1 MADSAGHKVPKTVDK
16 HKYPNMINRTTS
28 ESIRLGDTDKILS
41 HPTSLSAPN
50 PRKKTSF
57 QITSVTVGSHT
68 SNDGGDDSADDLDE
82 SHTDD
87 ISRVTDFENETPSYS
102 EDTFSKDDVF
112 FNSSTS
118 LGTAPVIPTSSQYGL
133 AIVSTPDGCG
143 NILNSTA
150 ACGNNIAGNELHVS
164 VTDNVINL
172 GLVGGKHLE
181 GDMRDLHSHTGRN
194 ERFKVVK
201 IESTEPFK
209 RGRWMCMDYLD
220 HTMSHQQQSQTN
232 VNATKAVENNDI
244 TVNQFPGTDSGIG
257 MSDNPAAVVHE
268 DQVPVVDQ
276 GVSIGATNII
286 QDHQILG
293 PPHQQQPI
301 SSTNSVS
308 PGQTM
313 QCNIQQMNAGINQP
327 AQSQVIQQAQSLSSV
342 SPNQQ
347 NLVNVSQTQSLPPQ
361 QIQQVIVNSSVHS
374 QQPLQQPVPQMQ
386 QPVQMQHVHHTIP
399 QPSQAPANIQQQF
412 QQPQPTMQQQIPQQ
426 PPIQQQQ
433 PPPPVLQQ
441 QQPSLQQQPMQQMQ
455 QHIQHQHG
463 VGMPIQQQSV
473 PGSQPMMQSQ
483 PQPQIQQI
491 PQQPPQQ
498 IHPQQMHQPSQAQH
512 IQHTSMPQHSIPGA
526 ATQMPQQPA
535 QPPQPQTY
543 QPTTQPMM
551 QPGITHQP
559 PHIPMQTQPQPQYYT
574 TTQPIQGASLG
585 AQPIVTSQAV
595 PPTSTLQTQPQQ
607 SSSTSLPMQQ
617 TYPVTSVPQQPPP
630 QQMSIG
636 HTNIQHVTTPQIPA
650 QVNVSSIQPPSS
662 QAPVVNTQSSSQG
675 ATLTQQ
681 QCYISQPIVSSGAP
695 TQVVGGSQTFAS
707 SAVTVVPSMSVLEP
721 TPAFAAGEVVPND
734 PIHPAP
740 PLDSLVGEVP
750 SSTEEVQ
757 PPAED
762 AESASGTSAVAIDN
776 KIEQAMDLVK
786 SHLMFAV
793 REEVEVLKE
802 KIAELMDRINQLEL
816 ENTILKANATQET
829 LAQLSASAQPS
840 ANSAP

>member
-1 MADSAGHKVPKTVDK
+1 MADSAGHKVPKAVDK
-16 HKYPNMINRTTS
+16 HKYPTMINRTTS
-28 ESIRLGDTDKILS
+28 ESIRLGDTDKILN
-41 HPTSLSAPN
+41 HPTSLSASVPN

-87 ISRVTDFENETPSYS
+87 ISRMTDFENETPSYS

-143 NILNSTA
+143 NVLNSNS

-164 VTDNVINL
+164 VADNVINL
-172 GLVGGKHLE
+172 GLVGSKHLE
-181 GDMRDLHSHTGRN
+181 GDMRDLHAHTGRN

-220 HTMSHQQQSQTN
+220 HTMSQQQQSQTN
-232 VNATKAVENNDI
+232 VNAAKTVESNDI
-244 TVNQFPGTDSGIG
+244 TVNQFTGTDSGIG
-257 MSDNPAAVVHE
+257 MSDNPAGVVHE

-276 GVSIGATNII
+276 CVSIGATNIM
-286 QDHQILG
+286 QDHQTLG
-293 PPHQQQPI
+293 ASHQQQPI
-301 SSTNSVS
+301 TSTNSVS

-313 QCNIQQMNAGINQP
+313 QCNVQQMSGGINQP
-327 AQSQVIQQAQSLSSV
+327 AQSQVVQQSQSLSSV

-361 QIQQVIVNSSVHS
+361 QIQQVIVNSSVHN
-374 QQPLQQPVPQMQ
+374 QQPLQQPVPQMPQ
-386 QPVQMQHVHHTIP
+386 SVPIQHVHHTMP
-399 QPSQAPANIQQQF
+399 QPTPAPANIPQQF
-412 QQPQPTMQQQIPQQ
+412 QQPQPTLQQQIPQQ

-433 PPPPVLQQ
+433 PPPTVLQQ
-441 QQPSLQQQPMQQMQ
+441 QPPMQQMQ

-463 VGMPIQQQSV
+463 VGISVQQQSV
-473 PGSQPMMQSQ
+473 PVSQPMMQSQ
-483 PQPQIQQI
+483 PQPQMQQI

-498 IHPQQMHQPSQAQH
+498 MLPQQLHQPSQAQH
-512 IQHTSMPQHSIPGA
+512 IQHATIPQHSIPGA
-526 ATQMPQQPA
+526 GTQLPQQAA

-543 QPTTQPMM
+543 QPPSQPMM

-585 AQPIVTSQAV
+585 AQPLVTSQAV

-617 TYPVTSVPQQPPP
+617 TYTVTSVPQQPP

-636 HTNIQHVTTPQIPA
+636 HTVAPTTIQHVTTPQIPA
-650 QVNVSSIQPPSS
+650 QVNVSSIQPPST
-662 QAPVVNTQSSSQG
+662 QAPVVNTQPTSQG
-675 ATLTQQ
+675 ATLPQQ
-681 QCYISQPIVSSGAP
+681 PCYISPPIVSSGAP

-721 TPAFAAGEVVPND
+721 TPAFASGEVVPND
-734 PIHPAP
+734 PVHSAP
-740 PLDSLVGEVP
+740 PLDMVVGEVP
-750 SSTEEVQ
+750 SSGEDVQ
-757 PPAED
+757 PSAED

-829 LAQLSASAQPS
+829 LAQLSASTQPPAS
-840 ANSAP
+840 SAP

>member
-1 MADSAGHKVPKTVDK
+1 MADSAGHKVPKAVDK

-28 ESIRLGDTDKILS
+28 ESIRLGDTDKILN
-41 HPTSLSAPN
+41 HPTSLSASVPN

-102 EDTFSKDDVF
+102 EDTFSKDDVY

-143 NILNSTA
+143 NVLNSNS
-150 ACGNNIAGNELHVS
+150 ACGNNITGNELHVS
-164 VTDNVINL
+164 VADNVINL

-220 HTMSHQQQSQTN
+220 HTMTQQQQSQTN
-232 VNATKAVENNDI
+232 VNATKNVESNDI
-244 TVNQFPGTDSGIG
+244 TVNQFTGTDSGIG
-257 MSDNPAAVVHE
+257 MSDNPAGLVHE

-286 QDHQILG
+286 QDHQTLG

-301 SSTNSVS
+301 TSSNSVS

-313 QCNIQQMNAGINQP
+313 QCNIQQMSAGINQP
-327 AQSQVIQQAQSLSSV
+327 AQSQVIQQSQSLSSV

-361 QIQQVIVNSSVHS
+361 QMQQVIVNSSVHN
-374 QQPLQQPVPQMQ
+374 QQPLQQPVPQMPQ
-386 QPVQMQHVHHTIP
+386 QVPIQHVHHTIP
-399 QPSQAPANIQQQF
+399 QPSPTPANIPQQF
-412 QQPQPTMQQQIPQQ
+412 QQPQQTMQQQIPQQ
-426 PPIQQQQ
+426 PPLQQQQQ

-441 QQPSLQQQPMQQMQ
+441 QPPMQQMQ
-455 QHIQHQHG
+455 QQF
-463 VGMPIQQQSV
+463 VGIPVQQQSV
-473 PGSQPMMQSQ
+473 PVSQPMMQSQ
-483 PQPQIQQI
+483 PQPQMQQI

-498 IHPQQMHQPSQAQH
+498 MLPQQMHQPNQAQH
-512 IQHTSMPQHSIPGA
+512 IQHAPIPQHSIPGA
-526 ATQMPQQPA
+526 GTQMPQQTA
-535 QPPQPQTY
+535 PPQQPQTY
-543 QPTTQPMM
+543 QPSTQPMM
-551 QPGITHQP
+551 HQ

-585 AQPIVTSQAV
+585 AQPLVTSQVV

-617 TYPVTSVPQQPPP
+617 TYTVTSVPQQPPP
-630 QQMSIG
+630 QMSIG
-636 HTNIQHVTTPQIPA
+636 HTVAPTTIQHVTTPQIPA
-650 QVNVSSIQPPSS
+650 QVNVSSIQQPSS
-662 QAPVVNTQSSSQG
+662 QAPVINTQATSQG
-675 ATLTQQ
+675 TTLPQQ
-681 QCYISQPIVSSGAP
+681 PCYISPPIASSGAP

-721 TPAFAAGEVVPND
+721 TPAFPSGEVVPND
-734 PIHPAP
+734 SVHPAP
-740 PLDSLVGEVP
+740 PLDTVGGEIPP
-750 SSTEEVQ
+750 SGEEVQ
-757 PPAED
+757 QTAED
-762 AESASGTSAVAIDN
+762 AE
-776 KIEQAMDLVK
+776 
-786 SHLMFAV
+786 
-793 REEVEVLKE
+793 R
-802 KIAELMDRINQLEL
+802 
-816 ENTILKANATQET
+816 
-829 LAQLSASAQPS
+829 
-840 ANSAP
+840 